1 LKSDRERTVNK
12 EGYAFKESSGSDW
25 KDFQEFIEV
34 ANKYCNWIVLR
45 NFEYLPNDFF
55 ENDKDVDVLC
65 QDLDL
70 FVSAMKLKKCVW
82 GTAAYETTIDNKVVP
97 FDVRFLGDNYYDKLW
112 QYKMLENK
120 IYTPDDV
127 PRMNNTDYFYS
138 LMYHSKVQKLA
149 VKDTYKERLQSLA
162 LSIGLNEYRIS
173 DIENDKIASSLLNKF
188 MKDNHYTFCRPID
201 INVPK
206 NNKFYRYL
214 STSVKKG
221 ATRSLPKKTIIL
233 GLVLKVA
240 VRIIPKKIK
249 FLLKRLF

>member
-1 LKSDRERTVNK
+1 M
-12 EGYAFKESSGSDW
+12 
-25 KDFQEFIEV
+25 
-34 ANKYCNWIVLR
+34 
-45 NFEYLPNDFF
+45 ND
-55 ENDKDVDVLC
+55 
-65 QDLDL
+65 
-70 FVSAMKLKKCVW
+70 
-82 GTAAYETTIDNKVVP
+82 
-97 FDVRFLGDNYYDKLW
+97 
-112 QYKMLENK
+112 
-120 IYTPDDV
+120 
-127 PRMNNTDYFYS
+127 TDYFYS

-162 LSIGLNEYRIS
+162 LSIGLNEYRTS
-173 DIENDKIASSLLNKF
+173 NIENDKIVSSLLNKF